1 MPDECTS
8 SAGRDLF
15 LALDR
20 ARIARAG
27 GLRAGIEDALREAIG
42 HGRLAVGAGL
52 PSTRTLAA
60 DPGAARPTLPAADP
74 PLAAQ
79 GHPEGRPGAPG
90 RGADPTG
97 APG

>member
-42 HGRLAVGAGL
+42 HGRLAVGAAL

-60 DPGAARPTLPAADP
+60 DLGVAGGPCSPRTSSSPPRGTWSAGRARRSGSRT
-74 PLAAQ
+74 
-79 GHPEGRPGAPG
+79 R
-90 RGADPTG
+90 R
-97 APG
+97 